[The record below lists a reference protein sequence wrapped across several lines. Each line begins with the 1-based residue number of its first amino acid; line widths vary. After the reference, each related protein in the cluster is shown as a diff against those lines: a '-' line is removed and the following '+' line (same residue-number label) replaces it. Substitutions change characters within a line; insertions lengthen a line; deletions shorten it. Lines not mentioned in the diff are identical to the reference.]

1 MGMDSYMGKTI
12 IAWLTYKKDYYGE
25 TNKVCYIYPRYIK
38 HLGGVYEALHEEDE
52 RIDVRITQDGVFAEQ
67 VVEEYG
73 HLVNVKCNLEPARRY
88 EDDHYKSIRY
98 NPAFMDSEI
107 EISRF
112 KEKGLMQIVETSKAL
127 IAITKDRFIISDTQL
142 YTNEV
147 LIGTGGAYYGPFDA
161 EYEAQEQKLMLF
173 GKKESNYRI
182 QSYEALAITQL
193 ISIQIANEEGM
204 VSLAFIPRDSL
215 ASIAILTHDIDWISD
230 DTLIDGLGAALKVVS
245 TAAYGYTKTQIRQI
259 KNTITESLRLSNDI
273 ELTED
278 RLERLTSMLDR
289 VLFQEEIKQTIL
301 AHIFDDK
308 EAFDQ
313 LVTLFC
319 EEYIDMIEEK
329 SRDFILVRE
338 RKERLLADVAIQEKR
353 LAELKGDEDVL
364 TKEAQA
370 KHHETMQQLEN
381 EEKTLRTALEQLQ
394 SEHQYLQQYV
404 GTARDLAEL
413 TKQKG
418 ILDVE
423 IARIQAEYDQYK
435 SEQTRL
441 ETQLNHTLAHFKDQ
455 VHLIARVIDSKLLTQ
470 VLQAVGEEKPEAETI
485 VPFEPR
491 LLFKPRSKVEL
502 SGERILKRIYEY
514 LQGANRDLSLNDTA
528 NYLICIMQG
537 FITTFAGEPGT
548 GKTSLCTILAKS
560 LGLAR
565 SDAHSRFVD
574 ISVERGWTSH
584 KDFIGYYNPLTK
596 MMEKSNNRVFDALE
610 RLHYEHEHGAD
621 APFFILLDEANL
633 SPLEHYWAAFLR
645 LCDEDS
651 TYSRSLSL
659 GGKHHWSIPRHLRFL
674 ATVNFDHTTED
685 LSPRFLDRSWI
696 ITLDP
701 NTMGGEVANLEI
713 SNQETIMPFSALNA
727 AFLPRGDAGI
737 GDEGI
742 SNKWTKIQSM
752 FKLHKLP
759 VMPRNLKMVHT
770 YCAIACK
777 YMDTQ
782 TSENRFAPL
791 DYAVSQKIL
800 PIINGTGERYHNLLK
815 GLKEECKSMPLCHQH
830 ITRILKAADENM
842 GFYQFFAK

>member
-1 MGMDSYMGKTI
+1 MGKTI

-25 TNKVCYIYPRYIK
+25 TNKVCYIYPRYLK
-38 HLGGVYEALHEEDE
+38 QRGRVYEPLQEGDE

-67 VVEEYG
+67 VVEEQG
-73 HLVNVKCNLEPARRY
+73 HLVNVKFNLEPARRY

-112 KEKGLMQIVETSKAL
+112 KEKGLMQIVETSKAFA
-127 IAITKDRFIISDTQL
+127 AITKDRYILSDIPL

-161 EYEAQEQKLMLF
+161 EYEAQEQKVMLF
-173 GKKESNYRI
+173 GKKESNYKI
-182 QSYEALAITQL
+182 QSYESLVITQL
-193 ISIQIANEEGM
+193 ITIQIENEEGM

-215 ASIAILTHDIDWISD
+215 AGIAVLTYDIDWISD
-230 DTLIDGLGAALKVVS
+230 DTLIDGLGAALKVASS
-245 TAAYGYTKTQIRQI
+245 TAYGYTKTQIRQI
-259 KNTITESLRLSNDI
+259 KNVIAESLILYHDI

-278 RLERLTSMLDR
+278 RLSRITGMLDR
-289 VLFQEEIKQTIL
+289 VLLHDEIKQTIL
-301 AHIFDDK
+301 TGIIDDK

-329 SRDFILVRE
+329 SRDFIRIRE
-338 RKERLLADVAIQEKR
+338 RKERLHEEVEIQEKR
-353 LAELKGDEDVL
+353 LAELRGDESVL

-370 KHHETMQQLEN
+370 RHHEIMQNLEN

-394 SEHQYLQQYV
+394 AEHQYLQQYV
-404 GTARDLAEL
+404 GVARDISEL
-413 TKQKG
+413 TQQKG
-418 ILDVE
+418 SLDAE

-470 VLQAVGEEKPEAETI
+470 VLQAVGEEKPEAETF

-491 LLFKPRSKVEL
+491 LLFKPRSKADL
-502 SGERILKRIYEY
+502 SGERILRRIYEY

-565 SDAHSRFVD
+565 ADVHSRFVD

-610 RLHYEHEHGAD
+610 RLHYEHEHGAN

-645 LCDEDS
+645 FCDEDS

-659 GGKHHWSIPRHLRFL
+659 GGKHHWSIPKHVRFL

-701 NTMGGEVANLEI
+701 NTLGGEAANLEL
-713 SNQETIMPFSALNA
+713 SNAETIMPFSALSA
-727 AFLPRGDAGI
+727 AFLPWGDAGI

-742 SNKWTKIQSM
+742 SSKWTKIQSI

-759 VMPRNLKMVHT
+759 IMPRNLRMVHT
-770 YCAIACK
+770 YCAIACR
-777 YMDTQ
+777 YMDTR

-815 GLKEECKSMPLCHQH
+815 GLKEECKSMPLCHHH

>member
-1 MGMDSYMGKTI
+1 MDSYIDKTI

-25 TNKVCYIYPRYIK
+25 TNKVCYIYPRYLK
-38 HLGGVYEALHEEDE
+38 QHGGVYEPLQDEDE
-52 RIDVRITQDGVFAEQ
+52 RIDVRITQDGVLAEQ
-67 VVEEYG
+67 VVEEHG
-73 HLVNVKCNLEPARRY
+73 HLVNVKFNFEPARRY
-88 EDDHYKSIRY
+88 EDDRYKSIRY
-98 NPAFMDSEI
+98 NPDFMDSEI

-112 KEKGLMQIVETSKAL
+112 KEKGLMQILETAKDFTAL
-127 IAITKDRFIISDTQL
+127 TKDRFILSDIQL

-147 LIGTGGAYYGPFDA
+147 LIGTGGVYYGPFDA
-161 EYEAQEQKLMLF
+161 EYEAQEQKILLF
-173 GKKESNYRI
+173 GKKDSHYRI
-182 QSYEALAITQL
+182 QSYEAAGVTQV
-193 ISIQIANEEGM
+193 IRMHVADEEGV
-204 VSLAFIPRDSL
+204 VSLAFIQRKSL
-215 ASIAILTHDIDWISD
+215 GGIPVLTYDIDWISD
-230 DTLIDGLGAALKVVS
+230 ATLIDGLTAALKVAS

-259 KNTITESLRLSNDI
+259 KSVIAESASLYNDI
-273 ELTED
+273 ELTEA
-278 RLERLTSMLDR
+278 RLSRLTGMLGQ
-289 VLFQEEIKQTIL
+289 VLRQEEIKQTML
-301 AHIFDDK
+301 AHMFDDK
-308 EAFDQ
+308 DTFEQ
-313 LVTLFC
+313 LVIVFC
-319 EEYIDMIEEK
+319 DEYIDLIEEK
-329 SRDFILVRE
+329 SRDFIRVRE
-338 RKERLLADVAIQEKR
+338 RKERLQAEVALQEKR
-353 LAELKGDEDVL
+353 LAELKNDESVL

-370 KHHETMQQLEN
+370 RHHEVMQNLEN
-381 EEKTLRTALEQLQ
+381 EEKTLRTALEQVQ
-394 SEHQYLQQYV
+394 AEHQYLKQYV
-404 GTARDLAEL
+404 AVGRDISEL
-413 TKQKG
+413 MKQKES
-418 ILDVE
+418 LDAE
-423 IARIQAEYDQYK
+423 IARIQAEYQQYQR
-435 SEQTRL
+435 EQTRL
-441 ETQLNHTLAHFKDQ
+441 ETQLNETLAHFKDQ
-455 VHLIARVIDSKLLTQ
+455 VHLIARAIDSKLLTR
-470 VLQAVGEEKPEAETI
+470 VLHAVGEEKPETEAM

-491 LLFKPRSKVEL
+491 LLFKPRSKAEV
-502 SGERILKRIYEY
+502 SGEGIVRRIYEH

-565 SDAHSRFVD
+565 SDVHSRFVD

-651 TYSRSLSL
+651 AYSRSLSL
-659 GGKHHWSIPRHLRFL
+659 GGKHQWSIPRHVRFL
-674 ATVNFDHTTED
+674 ATVNFDHTTEE

-701 NTMGGEVANLEI
+701 NTMGGEVAHLETP
-713 SNQETIMPFSALNA
+713 NQETIIPFSALSA
-727 AFLPRGDAGI
+727 AFLLRGDARI

-742 SNKWTKIQSM
+742 SSKWAKIQSV
-752 FKLHKLP
+752 FKLNKLP
-759 VMPRNLKMVHT
+759 IMPRNLKMVHT
-770 YCAIACK
+770 YCAIAGK

-791 DYAVSQKIL
+791 DYAISQKIL
-800 PIINGTGERYHNLLK
+800 PILNGTGERYHNLLK
-815 GLKEECKSMPLCHQH
+815 GLKEECKSMPLCHHH

>member
-1 MGMDSYMGKTI
+1 MDSYMGKTI

-25 TNKVCYIYPRYIK
+25 TNKVCYIYPQYLK
-38 HLGGVYEALHEEDE
+38 QHGGVYEPLQDKDE
-52 RIDVRITQDGVFAEQ
+52 RIDVRITQDGVLAEQ

-73 HLVNVKCNLEPARRY
+73 HLVNVKFNLEPARRY
-88 EDDHYKSIRY
+88 EDDRYQSIRY

-112 KEKGLMQIVETSKAL
+112 KEKGLMQIVETSKGF
-127 IAITKDRFIISDTQL
+127 IAITKDRFMVSDIQL

-161 EYEAQEQKLMLF
+161 EYEAQEQKIMLF
-173 GKKESNYRI
+173 GKKESHYRI
-182 QSYEALAITQL
+182 QSYEALAITHL
-193 ISIQIANEEGM
+193 ISMHITDEEGM
-204 VSLAFIPRDSL
+204 ASLAFIPRDSL
-215 ASIAILTHDIDWISD
+215 AGIAVLTPDIDWISD
-230 DTLIDGLGAALKVVS
+230 DTLLDGLTASLKVAS

-259 KNTITESLRLSNDI
+259 KNVIAESSSLYNNI

-278 RLERLTSMLDR
+278 RIERLTGMLDR
-289 VLFQEEIKQTIL
+289 VLREDEIKQIL
-301 AHIFDDK
+301 LASIFDDK
-308 EAFDQ
+308 DAFNQ

-329 SRDFILVRE
+329 SRDFIRVRE
-338 RKERLLADVAIQEKR
+338 RKERLHAEVEIQEKR
-353 LAELKGDEDVL
+353 LAELKSDESVL

-370 KHHETMQQLEN
+370 RHHEIMQNLEN

-394 SEHQYLQQYV
+394 AEHQYLKQYV
-404 GTARDLAEL
+404 EVGRDISEL

-418 ILDVE
+418 ILDAE
-423 IARIQAEYDQYK
+423 ITRIQAEYDQYK

-470 VLQAVGEEKPEAETI
+470 VLQAVGEEKPEAEVL
-485 VPFEPR
+485 VPFETR
-491 LLFKPRSKVEL
+491 LLFKPRSKADL
-502 SGERILKRIYEY
+502 SGEGIIRRIYEY

-528 NYLICIMQG
+528 NYLICIIQG

-565 SDAHSRFVD
+565 SDVHSRFVD

-651 TYSRSLSL
+651 AYSRSLSL
-659 GGKHHWSIPRHLRFL
+659 GGKHHWSIPRYLRFL
-674 ATVNFDHTTED
+674 ATVNFDHTTEE

-701 NTMGGEVANLEI
+701 NTMGGEVAHLDIPNR
-713 SNQETIMPFSALNA
+713 ETIIPFSALSA

-742 SNKWTKIQSM
+742 SSKWTKIQSI
-752 FKLHKLP
+752 FKLNKLP
-759 VMPRNLKMVHT
+759 IMPRNLKMVHT

-815 GLKEECKSMPLCHQH
+815 GLKEECKSMPLCHHH

>member
-1 MGMDSYMGKTI
+1 MGKTI

-25 TNKVCYIYPRYIK
+25 TNRVCYIYPRYLK
-38 HLGGVYEALHEEDE
+38 QFGGVYESLQDGDE
-52 RIDVRITQDGVFAEQ
+52 RIDVRITQDGVLAEQ
-67 VVEEYG
+67 VVEEQG
-73 HLVNVKCNLEPARRY
+73 HLVTVKFNFEPARRY
-88 EDDHYKSIRY
+88 EDDRYQSIRY

-112 KEKGLMQIVETSKAL
+112 KEKGLMQIVETSKAFT
-127 IAITKDRFIISDTQL
+127 AITKDRFIISDIQL

-161 EYEAQEQKLMLF
+161 EYEAQEQKIMLF
-173 GKKESNYRI
+173 GKKESRYRI

-193 ISIQIANEEGM
+193 INMRIADEEGM
-204 VSLAFIPRDSL
+204 RSLAFIPRDSL
-215 ASIAILTHDIDWISD
+215 ASVTILTPDIDWISD
-230 DTLIDGLGAALKVVS
+230 DTLIDGLSAALKVAS
-245 TAAYGYTKTQIRQI
+245 TAAYGYTKTQIRHI
-259 KNTITESLRLSNDI
+259 KSVIVESSTLYKNT
-273 ELTED
+273 ELTEE
-278 RLERLTSMLDR
+278 RLERLSGMLDR
-289 VLFQEEIKQTIL
+289 VLLQEEIKQTIL

-329 SRDFILVRE
+329 SRDFIRVRE
-338 RKERLLADVAIQEKR
+338 RKERLLAEVEVQEKR
-353 LAELKGDEDVL
+353 LAELKADESVL
-364 TKEAQA
+364 TKESQA
-370 KHHETMQQLEN
+370 RHHEIMQNLEH

-394 SEHQYLQQYV
+394 AEHQSLQQYV
-404 GTARDLAEL
+404 GIARNISEL
-413 TKQKG
+413 IKQKST
-418 ILDVE
+418 LDAE

-441 ETQLNHTLAHFKDQ
+441 ETQLNRTLAQFKDQ

-470 VLQAVGEEKPEAETI
+470 VLQAMGEEKSEAEAL
-485 VPFEPR
+485 VPFETR

-502 SGERILKRIYEY
+502 SGERIIRRIYEY
-514 LQGANRDLSLNDTA
+514 FQGANRDISLNDTA

-565 SDAHSRFVD
+565 SDVHSRFVD

-610 RLHYEHEHGAD
+610 RLHYEHEHGAN

-651 TYSRSLSL
+651 AYSRSLSL
-659 GGKHHWSIPRHLRFL
+659 GGKHHWIIPRHLRFL
-674 ATVNFDHTTED
+674 ATVNFDHTTEE

-701 NTMGGEVANLEI
+701 NTMGGEVAHLGT
-713 SNQETIMPFSALNA
+713 SNQESIIPFSALSA

-742 SNKWTKIQSM
+742 SSKWAKIQSV
-752 FKLHKLP
+752 FKLNKLP
-759 VMPRNLKMVHT
+759 IMPRNLKMVHT

-815 GLKEECKSMPLCHQH
+815 GLKEECKSMPLCHHH

>member
-1 MGMDSYMGKTI
+1 MDAYMGKTI

-25 TNKVCYIYPRYIK
+25 TNKICYIYPRYLK
-38 HLGGVYEALHEEDE
+38 QLGGVYASLQEGDE
-52 RIDVRITQDGVFAEQ
+52 RIDVRITQDGVLAEQ

-73 HLVNVKCNLEPARRY
+73 HLVSVKFNFEPARRY
-88 EDDHYKSIRY
+88 EDDRYPSIRY
-98 NPAFMDSEI
+98 NPAFADSEI

-112 KEKGLMQIVETSKAL
+112 KEKGLMQLFETSKDF
-127 IAITKDRFIISDTQL
+127 ITLSKDRCMVSEVPL

-147 LIGTGGAYYGPFDA
+147 LLRSGDAFYGPFDA

-173 GKKESNYRI
+173 GKKESHYRI
-182 QSYEALAITQL
+182 QSYEMTAVTQL
-193 ISIQIANEEGM
+193 VTMYIADEEGL
-204 VSLAFIPRDSL
+204 VSLAFIPRNAL
-215 ASIAILTHDIDWISD
+215 ANIGIRTPNIDWIND
-230 DTLIDGLGAALKVVS
+230 NTLVDALNATLKLAS
-245 TAAYGYTKTQIRQI
+245 SENYGYTKSQIRQI
-259 KNTITESLRLSNDI
+259 KNVIAESSALYHDG
-273 ELTED
+273 ELTE
-278 RLERLTSMLDR
+278 ERLQRLTGMLDQ
-289 VLFQEEIKQTIL
+289 VIHHDEIKQTL
-301 AHIFDDK
+301 MANIFDDK

-319 EEYIDMIEEK
+319 DEYIDKIEEK
-329 SRDFILVRE
+329 SRDFIQIRE
-338 RKERLLADVAIQEKR
+338 RKASLQAALQIQEQR
-353 LAELKGDEDVL
+353 LAELKSDETVL

-370 KHHETMQQLEN
+370 RHHELMQQLEQ
-381 EEKTLRTALEQLQ
+381 EEKNVKTALEQVQ
-394 SEHQYLQQYV
+394 SEYQQLQQYV
-404 GTARDLAEL
+404 GVAQDIAEL
-413 TKQKG
+413 TKKKAF
-418 ILDVE
+418 LDE
-423 IARIQAEYDQYK
+423 ETARIQAEYDRYK
-435 SEQTRL
+435 DEQARL
-441 ETQLNHTLAHFKDQ
+441 ETQLNRTLAHFKDQ
-455 VHLIARVIDSKLLTQ
+455 VQLIARVIDSKLLTQ
-470 VLQAVGEEKPEAETI
+470 VLQAVGEEKPDLEEL
-485 VPFEPR
+485 VPFDKH

-502 SGERILKRIYEY
+502 SGERIIRRIYDY

-565 SDAHSRFVD
+565 ADMQSRFVD

-610 RLHYEHEHGAD
+610 RLHYEHEHRAD

-659 GGKHHWSIPRHLRFL
+659 GGTHHWSIPRHLRFL
-674 ATVNFDHTTED
+674 ATVNFDHTTEE

-701 NTMGGEVANLEI
+701 DTMGGEWAHLETP
-713 SNQETIMPFSALNA
+713 NQETIIPFSALSA
-727 AFLPRGDAGI
+727 AFLPWGDGGI

-742 SNKWTKIQSM
+742 SSKWNKIQSI
-752 FKLHKLP
+752 FKLNKLP
-759 VMPRNLKMVHT
+759 IMPRNLKMVHT
-770 YCAIACK
+770 YCATACK

-800 PIINGTGERYHNLLK
+800 PIINGTGERYQNLLK
-815 GLKEECKSMPLCHQH
+815 GLKEECKHMPLCHKH